1 MLTRFLTAFSPTL
14 TKTPN
19 DLVGH
24 HDSTHDKHPTPPTGP
39 HISHVLPHDSG
50 NASRSRSTSPRV
62 DSVHHDEELEQRERE
77 RESAR
82 ERAQLI
88 LPSTATHHHQSSHSL
103 SSLPPHPHKIVS
115 TRPVKVHTLG
125 GDGVQSA
132 NGALRP
138 GRALRGEQQDQIADD
153 EASPEIGR
161 SASASSGANTTSQ
174 ARHART
180 ASHGRLEDLVLVQEA
195 GNLAHAR
202 PASRQQTHAH
212 VGPSSSSSSLA
223 SHHRI
228 PSDSTLVGNTAP
240 APVESQR
247 ERPWQVQPQQR
258 EVPHAQM
265 NTRDRHVQLHHQQ
278 QEQEEVLLIDGD
290 KENAVAGDW
299 YRQHREKREDKEQSE
314 KGQHLPS
321 QNGPRQ
327 ILGQVRK
334 PLQEQQA
341 NQSTALIAPSG
352 GFLPEPRQQ
361 GPLPQQHRVG
371 AKLSSSSSNG
381 GLGYFPSD
389 RQVIVNDYAVPTKRS
404 GDTPPSSNEKAQFQP
419 FPKQQQS
426 VESHSQ
432 YPYQQQQQQHSRVA
446 PPPSRPPA
454 ASLPALPSLP
464 SHAHGNEQQAHP
476 QASTS
481 VQKRAPGT
489 VTVQGKTYTRMGLL
503 GRGGSSKVFR
513 VCDKDHLVYAL
524 KKIDLG
530 RGADSETYQAFLNEI
545 SLLEALRGH
554 DRIIQ
559 LVAHEVNEAKK
570 SLIMVMEIGEID
582 LNALLQ
588 ERISKSFPASMNF
601 IRYMWEQMLE
611 AVNVIHDEGIVHTDL
626 KPANF
631 VLVKGALKL
640 IDFGIAK
647 AIPNDTTNIA
657 RDQQIGTAN
666 YMSPEALNPHNSTK
680 NGRVMKVS
688 SKLIS
693 LAICVSKTC

>member
-1 MLTRFLTAFSPTL
+1 MHILALSPTL
-14 TKTPN
+14 TTTPHE
-19 DLVGH
+19 VIS
-24 HDSTHDKHPTPPTGP
+24 HDYARDENIHPTPPTGP
-39 HISHVLPHDSG
+39 HISHILPHDSG
-50 NASRSRSTSPRV
+50 NASRSRSTSPRG
-62 DSVHHDEELEQRERE
+62 DLPHHDEGYEQREKE

-82 ERAQLI
+82 ERAQLV
-88 LPSTATHHHQSSHSL
+88 LPTSNSANSNLNHHQSS
-103 SSLPPHPHKIVS
+103 SSQATTTNAGPHKITVA
-115 TRPVKVHTLG
+115 RPVKVHSSQEGAYL
-125 GDGVQSA
+125 
-132 NGALRP
+132 GALKP
-138 GRALRGEQQDQIADD
+138 GRAIRGEQQNVEQS
-153 EASPEIGR
+153 EENNSSPEMGVP
-161 SASASSGANTTSQ
+161 TTGMNQ
-174 ARHART
+174 IRHART
-180 ASHGRLEDLVLVQEA
+180 ASHGRLEDLMLVQEA

-202 PASRQQTHAH
+202 PASRQQSHA
-212 VGPSSSSSSLA
+212 
-223 SHHRI
+223 RNT
-228 PSDSTLVGNTAP
+228 SDNTLVAGAQP
-240 APVESQR
+240 SGEAHK
-247 ERPWQVQPQQR
+247 ERGWQVQPQQR
-258 EVPHAQM
+258 GALSIHQ
-265 NTRDRHVQLHHQQ
+265 DRHVPSQRQQQHHSQ
-278 QEQEEVLLIDGD
+278 QEQEEVLLIDND

-299 YRQHREKREDKEQSE
+299 YRQHAEKRDEKDLDKERSLSLTDR
-314 KGQHLPS
+314 KFD
-321 QNGPRQ
+321 NGSKPRQ

-334 PLQEQQA
+334 PLQEQQ
-341 NQSTALIAPSG
+341 NNHQRAPEG

-371 AKLSSSSSNG
+371 GKLSSSSSNG

-389 RQVIVNDYAVPTKRS
+389 RQVVVNDYAVPTKRS
-404 GDTPPSSNEKAQFQP
+404 GDTPPSNEKEPYQP
-419 FPKQQQS
+419 FPKQQQQHMDPS
-426 VESHSQ
+426 SQ
-432 YPYQQQQQQHSRVA
+432 YPCQQHQPRGA
-446 PPPSRPPA
+446 LPPSSRPPA

-464 SHAHGNEQQAHP
+464 SHAQDQQSHQQAAAP
-476 QASTS
+476 

-588 ERISKSFPASMNF
+588 ERISKSLPASMNF

-611 AVNVIHDEGIVHTDL
+611 AVNVIHEEGIVHTDL

-666 YMSPEALNPHNSTK
+666 YMSPEALNPHNSAK

-688 SKLIS
+688 WRNIAVLS
-693 LAICVSKTC
+693 